1 MRRKSTLINTMNSE
15 LKNFYD
21 NKIMVFKKHLPQGAY
36 PTSIKQ
42 VYTIKRD
49 KKDNIKKYKAR
60 LVVIGFT

>member
-36 PTSIKQ
+36 PTSIK
-42 VYTIKRD
+42 
-49 KKDNIKKYKAR
+49 
-60 LVVIGFT
+60 